1 MFYNSIN
8 TAEQLQIEF
17 KSHDREDQFS
27 LKAYEYILDYNEQ
40 ECEDVELDVPAIC
53 GIFSEEPAE
62 EIRRNYSIDIEDEE
76 DELIEVFNYLKK
88 HTWAVKTTDDK
99 ILYLVF

>member
-1 MFYNSIN
+1 MLYKKIN
-8 TAEQLQIEF
+8 TAEQLQKEF

-40 ECEDVELDVPAIC
+40 ECEYVELDVPYIC

-62 EIRRNYSIDIEDEE
+62 EIRRNYSIEIEDEE
-76 DELIEVFNYLKK
+76 DELMEVFSYLQK
-88 HTWAVKTTDDK
+88 HTWAVKTSDNT
-99 ILYLVF
+99 ILYTVF